1 MIDNIT
7 SQMAQEEKLRI
18 MEKINLF
25 EREPKSALM
34 KEIEYMI
41 DEDKMDEFKELREKV
56 VVQK

>member
-1 MIDNIT
+1 
-7 SQMAQEEKLRI
+7 

-25 EREPKSALM
+25 ERDPKSALM

-41 DEDKMDEFKELREKV
+41 DEDKMHEFEELREKV